1 MTTFCG
7 RTICNIMSPDG
18 KDKVALFNSMVEDS
32 ANIIYYDQSDTIKYQ
47 MPLTSQEK
55 QSGYRA
61 LHYCRYR
68 NNSQLETVRRIVPFY
83 DISLQT
89 AEQTYKTVS
98 PEQTYKTVSPL
109 YEPIGPSLLD
119 NPGSKNDFI
128 VFWTNIKDVT
138 IPVDA
143 FGSYVY
149 KTENIHH
156 FDETNLDE
164 ADLESSST
172 RMLCSALIG
181 WDILKSSGTVTT
193 DINPEWTPI
202 ILSVNILSINT
213 DGLAVDFSSGSGTG
227 IGRHNHSNNDQGGF
241 AYAVFAPGTSLT
253 PINWT

>member
-18 KDKVALFNSMVEDS
+18 KDKVAIFNSMIEDS
-32 ANIIYYDQSDTIKYQ
+32 ANIIYYDQSDAIKYQ
-47 MPLTSQEK
+47 MPLTAQEK
-55 QSGYRA
+55 QSAYRA

-68 NNSQLETVRRIVPFY
+68 NNSQLETVRRIVPFC
-83 DISLQT
+83 DLSLQT
-89 AEQTYKTVS
+89 EGQMH
-98 PEQTYKTVSPL
+98 KTVSPL
-109 YEPIGPSLLD
+109 YESIGVSLLD

-128 VFWTNIKDVT
+128 VFWTNCNNAT
-138 IPVDA
+138 IPIDA
-143 FGSYVY
+143 FGNYIY
-149 KTENIHH
+149 KSENILR
-156 FDETNLDE
+156 FNETNLDE

-181 WDILKSSGTVTT
+181 WDILRTSGTIAT
-193 DINPEWTPI
+193 DINPEWIPI

-213 DGLAVDFSSGSGTG
+213 DGLAVDFSTGSGAGG

-241 AYAVFAPGTSLT
+241 AYAIFAPGTSLT